1 MGIAAQA
8 LRLSAVPGAAIVLA
22 IAIAVPAAAQSDRGG
37 ITGRVSDP
45 QNAVVGGAKVVAKDV
60 ETGTEHRTITT
71 ATGDYTLS
79 SLPARLYDLTI
90 EAAGFKT
97 FVRAGLRVQVAQATR
112 LDATLD
118 IGTTVETVTV
128 TGEASLLKTDN
139 AQQGINVSG
148 DRINELPLNFGGGG
162 GNVGAIRNWLGFVTL
177 APGVSGTNER
187 ASVNGAPGGAFKI
200 YLEGQDVTSSN
211 DTVWTSTVAAASVE
225 TIGEFSMQT
234 ANFSA
239 EYGQVLGGVFN
250 FTTKSGTN
258 ELHGSLY
265 DYMTNEALDAH
276 RPFTGARPLSRKH
289 NFGFSVGGPVYI
301 PGLYY
306 GRNKTFF
313 FANLEVLPQP
323 DELAR
328 RPRHGADRRL
338 PQRRLQRGAHRPRA
352 RNRSARPA
360 DHGERDLRS
369 ADDAES

>member
-1 MGIAAQA
+1 M
-8 LRLSAVPGAAIVLA
+8 
-22 IAIAVPAAAQSDRGG
+22 
-37 ITGRVSDP
+37 
-45 QNAVVGGAKVVAKDV
+45 
-60 ETGTEHRTITT
+60 
-71 ATGDYTLS
+71 
-79 SLPARLYDLTI
+79 
-90 EAAGFKT
+90 
-97 FVRAGLRVQVAQATR
+97 
-112 LDATLD
+112 
-118 IGTTVETVTV
+118 
-128 TGEASLLKTDN
+128 
-139 AQQGINVSG
+139 
-148 DRINELPLNFGGGG
+148 
-162 GNVGAIRNWLGFVTL
+162 
-177 APGVSGTNER
+177 SGTNER

-234 ANFSA
+234 ANFAA

-289 NFGFSVGGPVYI
+289 NFGFSAGGPVYI
-301 PGLYY
+301 PGLYD

-313 FANLEVLPQP
+313 FANVEVLPQP

-328 RPRHGADRRL
+328 RPRHGADRGL
-338 PQRRLQRGAHRPRA
+338 SQRRLQRRADRPRA

-360 DHGERDLRS
+360 DHGERDLRP
-369 ADDAES
+369 ADDASGQRAGGARSVPEQRHSRRASSIRSRCGSSR